1 MLPLAQPVLAVKAV
15 LANASPEGFSLG
27 SILLALGLLFCLAT
41 PFFGT
46 RGGYYD
52 SDDYDGNGTAH

>member
-1 MLPLAQPVLAVKAV
+1 MAMPLLAIKAA
-15 LANASPEGFSLG
+15 LASGGGSEEFGLG

-46 RGGYYD
+46 KGGYYD

>member
-1 MLPLAQPVLAVKAV
+1 MNAALADAVEAGSGDF
-15 LANASPEGFSLG
+15 NLG
-27 SILLALGLLFCLAT
+27 SILLILSLLFCLAT

>member
-1 MLPLAQPVLAVKAV
+1 MAMPVLAVKDA
-15 LANASPEGFSLG
+15 LANAGLSSSGEFTLG